1 MSYLPTRRGSGVK
14 LCLQL
19 VLTSEP
25 ALIRGISERIGS
37 DCLWEQD
44 CGLGFRG
51 NTNFCLKP
59 SGTVL
64 LTKLVM

>member
-1 MSYLPTRRGSGVK
+1 MGFAIGLDFRV
-14 LCLQL
+14 QL
-19 VLTSEP
+19 SEE
-25 ALIRGISERIGS
+25 ISERIGS

-51 NTNFCLKP
+51 NTDFCLKP

-64 LTKLVM
+64 LTKLVI